1 MLTWTSREPFV
12 RLPIQEGTVSVL
24 RFMHTV
30 PGLEPGI
37 AEKRSA
43 DPLGGA
49 ACASFHAW
57 KHASV
62 IGLLTLSVIYRLA
75 VSHSCP
81 STSLERRERGTPSLS
96 FQQLSLL
103 IEPPRSFV
111 PPPQSTSFLRTT
123 LVILPFFNS
132 RTYAHLINTPFASFS
147 PFSRRLIPGPIQS
160 SAGPISTPTFLYPH
174 SRARCFR
181 ASTDSSWG
189 FAVVRSL
196 RLVAFAVEDAP
207 SWAKSVGWPLRLLL
221 TLRLTIVSAIW
232 RHLGRW
238 IFRDPTTHIPME
250 GS

>member
-1 MLTWTSREPFV
+1 
-12 RLPIQEGTVSVL
+12 
-24 RFMHTV
+24 MHTV
-30 PGLEPGI
+30 VSNLELPKNGRPI
-37 AEKRSA
+37 HLEGQHARPSM
-43 DPLGGA
+43 LG
-49 ACASFHAW
+49 

-62 IGLLTLSVIYRLA
+62 IGLLTLSVIYRLLFPSPA
-75 VSHSCP
+75 VDESR
-81 STSLERRERGTPSLS
+81 EGERGTPSLS

-132 RTYAHLINTPFASFS
+132 RTYVHLIDTPFASSS

-181 ASTDSSWG
+181 APTDSSWG

-221 TLRLTIVSAIW
+221 S
-232 RHLGRW
+232 
-238 IFRDPTTHIPME
+238 P
-250 GS
+250 